1 MTMPILSFENVQ
13 YWYGSQQAIKNLNF
27 SLEEGEFAV
36 LIGPSGCGKSTTLK
50 LVNRLLEPAEG
61 TIHFMDRPLSSYNPV
76 VLRRTMGYAIQ
87 NVGLFPHWSVFDN
100 VATVPR
106 LLQWPKENIQRRV
119 LDILNLVGLPPDKY
133 QHKYPSELSGGE
145 AQRVGIARAL
155 AADPPLLLMDEPF
168 GALDP
173 MQRSRHQQALLDIQS
188 KIKKTILMVTH
199 DLDEAILLADR
210 ILIMNNGQLVQWDTP
225 EAILSAPA
233 NAFVRKFVGTDRS
246 LKRMIRRTVEERMS
260 ESLPI
265 ELGKPRIPDTGR
277 SWAWVVDQDRILKGW
292 MSFESTENDK
302 WEDIISPLP
311 GTGEAATVRT
321 SLKDALSLMLSAGM
335 RVLPV
340 VDEAGKLVGEISMD
354 AIEVLIKDG
363 ESHES

>member
-1 MTMPILSFENVQ
+1 MPILTFKNVN
-13 YWYGSQQAIKNLNF
+13 YWYGSQQAVKNLNF
-27 SLEEGEFAV
+27 SLEAGEFAV
-36 LIGPSGCGKSTTLK
+36 LIGPSGCGKSTTMK
-50 LVNRLLEPAEG
+50 MVNRLLEPTDG
-61 TIHFMDRPLSSYNPV
+61 SIYFMDRLLTSYNPV
-76 VLRRTMGYAIQ
+76 ELRRTMGYAIQ

-106 LLQWPKENIQRRV
+106 LLRWPKEKIKRRV
-119 LDILNLVGLPPDKY
+119 LENLELVGLNPAIY
-133 QHKYPSELSGGE
+133 QQKYPSELSGGE

-155 AADPPLLLMDEPF
+155 VADPPLLLMDEPF

-173 MQRSRHQQALLDIQS
+173 MQRNRHQQALLDIQG

-210 ILIMNNGQLVQWDTP
+210 ILIMNSGQLVQWDTP

-246 LKRMIRRTVEERMS
+246 LKRLIRRTVGERMT
-260 ESLPI
+260 EALPI
-265 ELGKPRIPDTGR
+265 ELGNPRIPDTGR
-277 SWAWVVDQDRILKGW
+277 SWAWVVDQDRVLKGW
-292 MSFESTENDK
+292 LSFEATDNDD
-302 WEDIISPLP
+302 WEDIVSPLP
-311 GTGEAATVRT
+311 GTGEAVTIHT

-335 RVLPV
+335 KILPV
-340 VDEAGKLVGEISMD
+340 VDAAGRLLGEISMD

-363 ESHES
+363 ENHES